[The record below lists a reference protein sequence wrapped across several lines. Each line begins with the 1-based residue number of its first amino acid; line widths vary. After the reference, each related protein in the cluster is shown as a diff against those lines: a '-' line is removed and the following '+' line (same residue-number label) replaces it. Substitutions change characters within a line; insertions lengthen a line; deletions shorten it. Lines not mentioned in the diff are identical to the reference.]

1 MANERGSWAHASVG
15 LIWGARL
22 VRFGQEELIL
32 ENDRFKRSAATEADA
47 RDATAVAVAQSACAA
62 YGNEPSAL
70 IEVLHDVQSRHGDIP
85 EVALKTIADA
95 LNLSRAEVYGVKSYY
110 HDFQLPR
117 DGRRIVQICLG
128 EACRSRGAGAL
139 FDAVQARL
147 EAGGVAVAAPVYCL
161 GNCALSPSVM
171 VDGVLHGRVDS
182 AADLMLLAEGVE
194 P

>member
-1 MANERGSWAHASVG
+1 M
-15 LIWGARL
+15 
-22 VRFGQEELIL
+22 

-47 RDATAVAVAQSACAA
+47 RDAAVAAVARGGCAA

-139 FDAVQARL
+139 FEAVRGPL
-147 EAGGVAVAAPVYCL
+147 EAAGVAVAAPVYCL

-171 VDGVLHGRVDS
+171 IDGVLLGRVDN
-182 AADLMLLAEGVE
+182 AADLLLLAEGVE